1 MAGSTGG
8 KNASLIAYSRD
19 SSSPD
24 EHTRTAISLAH
35 GPVNLSNARYK
46 VQGSGTGRG
55 LARALYPKG
64 PRSEQL
70 VLLLVAE
77 LENLGEADEEVHGY
91 LSALA
96 RYDVFE
102 EDRVVP
108 GFLGQLRQAHTVL
121 GEDAK

>member
-1 MAGSTGG
+1 
-8 KNASLIAYSRD
+8 
-19 SSSPD
+19 
-24 EHTRTAISLAH
+24 LAH
-35 GPVNLSNARYK
+35 GEVNLSNARYK
-46 VQGSGTGRG
+46 VQGSDTGRG
-55 LARALYPKG
+55 SAPVLYPKG
-64 PRSEQL
+64 PRSKQL

-77 LENLGEADEEVHGY
+77 LEDLGEADEEIHRY

-108 GFLGQLRQAHTVL
+108 GFLGQLRQAHTAL

>member
-1 MAGSTGG
+1 M
-8 KNASLIAYSRD
+8 
-19 SSSPD
+19 
-24 EHTRTAISLAH
+24 LATTSKEVA
-35 GPVNLSNARYK
+35 PR
-46 VQGSGTGRG
+46 R
-55 LARALYPKG
+55 LAPALYTEG

-70 VLLLVAE
+70 VLLSIAE
-77 LENLGEADEEVHGY
+77 LEDLGEADEEVHGY

-108 GFLGQLRQAHTVL
+108 CFFGQLRQAHTVL